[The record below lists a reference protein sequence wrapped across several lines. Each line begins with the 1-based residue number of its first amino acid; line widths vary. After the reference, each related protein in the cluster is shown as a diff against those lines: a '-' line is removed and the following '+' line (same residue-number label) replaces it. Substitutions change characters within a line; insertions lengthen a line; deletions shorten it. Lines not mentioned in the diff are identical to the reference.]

1 MTANGA
7 IEYDDLLSA
16 FEWVNASHLGDNSAF
31 VCRETGAIHWGSNS
45 ADLEDE
51 LPDDIDDGR
60 LYVAVPHGSEL
71 GLGKRMALAFTEEV
85 LPHSTSEVA
94 GFFRRPGAFPRF
106 RELLGREQRVEEWR
120 EFERLATARAQ
131 AWLVRVS
138 RLQGLQRL
146 FGRHEFR
153 FLAGGALS
161 PPKHLPTNEALHAMP
176 LSMLRTFERLDF
188 I

>member
-1 MTANGA
+1 MLNLDTHKLSQIDKPMTANGA

-16 FEWVNASHLGDNSAF
+16 FEWVNASHPGDNSAF

-120 EFERLATARAQ
+120 EFERLATARALREWSEQ
-131 AWLVRVS
+131 
-138 RLQGLQRL
+138 QGLRVIAKV
-146 FGRHEFR
+146 R
-153 FLAGGALS
+153 
-161 PPKHLPTNEALHAMP
+161 
-176 LSMLRTFERLDF
+176 

>member
-1 MTANGA
+1 MLNLDTHNLSQIDKPMTANGA

-16 FEWVNASHLGDNSAF
+16 FEWVNASHPGDNSAF

-51 LPDDIDDGR
+51 LSDDIDDGR

-94 GFFRRPGAFPRF
+94 GFFRRPGGLPAFPGTPGSRTARRRVARV
-106 RELLGREQRVEEWR
+106 REAGDRASASRVER
-120 EFERLATARAQ
+120 TAGPSSHRQ

-138 RLQGLQRL
+138 GLQGLQRL
-146 FGRHEFR
+146 LGR
-153 FLAGGALS
+153 
-161 PPKHLPTNEALHAMP
+161 
-176 LSMLRTFERLDF
+176 D
-188 I
+188 